1 MPRHFVL
8 GLVRARHS
16 EETTTRSPDHAFKES
31 CPRIA
36 PATCSCVVV
45 LIFSGVIMDLLISLH
60 LVVGVFF
67 RMRCHLPPF
76 WHSLLPRGRHSL
88 RRLWCRLMRPHPL
101 EFLVEFLVPVVVVA
115 FLVHARRSGAIRL
128 TLSVPAAR
136 TRRLPPFSSSTTIA
150 RVISARSRRRQRQ
163 ARRQAHPPQRRRQQQ
178 QRRRKSPSKS
188 RQTPSTTPTKTTTKT
203 PKPRKAR
210 T

>member
-1 MPRHFVL
+1 MLFL
-8 GLVRARHS
+8 CC
-16 EETTTRSPDHAFKES
+16 HAL
-31 CPRIA
+31 
-36 PATCSCVVV
+36 TVV
-45 LIFSGVIMDLLISLH
+45 LTF
-60 LVVGVFF
+60 
-67 RMRCHLPPF
+67 MRLRHPAHF
-76 WHSLLPRGRHSL
+76 IPRGDWRHC
-88 RRLWCRLMRPHPL
+88 RGRGRGRLWCRLMRPHPL
-101 EFLVEFLVPVVVVA
+101 EFLVEFLVQVVVVA

-163 ARRQAHPPQRRRQQQ
+163 ARRQAHPPQRRRRQQ

-188 RQTPSTTPTKTTTKT
+188 QQTPSTTPTKTTTKT